1 MARPRGG
8 GSSPSKAAPDEMSGT
23 ANPRGDALR
32 SHLGY
37 LCRAFVYVY
46 SSLQHAPM
54 EERRKATVEVAF
66 AFTRD
71 HFDAHVHIKSAP
83 ARATH
88 LTCAPLIHDHV
99 KPRTNECPSI
109 LVLKNTGNRFTPG
122 FFPPARG
129 TVAAHAVRSN
139 PARPNGQR
147 E

>member
-71 HFDAHVHIKSAP
+71 QFDA
-83 ARATH
+83 R
-88 LTCAPLIHDHV
+88 TC
-99 KPRTNECPSI
+99 T
-109 LVLKNTGNRFTPG
+109 
-122 FFPPARG
+122 
-129 TVAAHAVRSN
+129 SN
-139 PARPNGQR
+139 PRRRELHISHARR
-147 E
+147 